1 MPESA
6 ASCPWCF
13 YDIDGLPPD
22 APCPECGGS
31 TDRAAR
37 VRASA
42 RRRKVTT
49 AGYFWLFLIAAASIA
64 LTWPGDS
71 TPWVLAGLTTSALGG
86 LLAMLAFKPAPSVRF
101 ELRSFWAGPICG
113 MAALIF
119 LLSAITLVRAIG
131 QAIAEVLHPHLDLQ
145 WKTIV
150 ILGGS
155 AITCVLS
162 LMSILWLCKPRRGTI
177 APS

>member
-1 MPESA
+1 MPESVS
-6 ASCPWCF
+6 SCPWCF
-13 YDIDGLPPD
+13 YHIDGLAPD
-22 APCPECGGS
+22 ARCPECGGN
-31 TDRAAR
+31 TDGAAR

-42 RRRKVTT
+42 RRRKMTT
-49 AGYFWLFLIAAASIA
+49 AGYFWLFLIATASIS

-86 LLAMLAFKPAPSVRF
+86 LLAMLAFRPSPSVRF
-101 ELRSFWAGPICG
+101 EMRSFWAGPICG
-113 MAALIF
+113 IAALIL
-119 LLSAITLVRAIG
+119 LLSCITLVRAIG
-131 QAIAEVLHPHLDLQ
+131 QAVVEVLHPHLDLQ

-162 LMSILWLCKPRRGTI
+162 SMSILWLCKPRRGTI